1 MNPKFLLLLHA
12 TASVFLL
19 GAITHQAVSAW
30 WPARPQPVTFFS
42 AFRNVTASR
51 YATPIVLLYLLMIGT
66 GALLYPPFR
75 LNVREAL
82 LDTEIP
88 WATGLFE
95 LKEHFAAVGLGILP
109 AYWLLWRKSA
119 EVENGSPRKLLT
131 AFLCLASWWNFLVGH
146 VVNNLKGL

>member
-1 MNPKFLLLLHA
+1 M
-12 TASVFLL
+12 
-19 GAITHQAVSAW
+19 
-30 WPARPQPVTFFS
+30 
-42 AFRNVTASR
+42 TASR
-51 YATPIVLLYLLMIGT
+51 YATPIVFLYILMIGT
-66 GALLYPPFR
+66 GTLLYPPFR

-109 AYWLLWRKSA
+109 VYWILWRKGD
-119 EVENGSPRKLLT
+119 ENAPPRKLLT
-131 AFLCLASWWNFLVGH
+131 AFLCLASWWNFFVGH